1 MDLFNGQYF
10 ISDKKILILITEHYP
25 TYFLLGAF
33 STLGHYSHVCV
44 WQFPR
49 DRDVQVCG
57 PSSCKMESSWF
68 QSTAATVCGL
78 SYETEAWAIF
88 LTPLLLHT
96 FLPVRGPA
104 GMELAMAGCE
114 GGGLNLNLGE

>member
-1 MDLFNGQYF
+1 MDNILSLIKKNPNFNNRALSHILSLRCIFNSGALFTCMCVA
-10 ISDKKILILITEHYP
+10 ISSRQRCTSLWS
-25 TYFLLGAF
+25 FLL
-33 STLGHYSHVCV
+33 
-44 WQFPR
+44 
-49 DRDVQVCG
+49 
-57 PSSCKMESSWF
+57 ESSWF

-96 FLPVRGPA
+96 FQPVRGPA